1 MTRFQIRILLLLGM
15 MLFPFRSLFG
25 QELSATQDQL
35 KAVFLYNF
43 TQFVEWPPEC
53 FRSADEPFIIGLYGP
68 DAFGKHL
75 AEAVR
80 NESVQGHPIRVM
92 TVHSTSDLKLCRML
106 FIHRTMTEEFAL
118 LSPNLRSPGILTV
131 SDAANFCRSGGV
143 IGFVHEKNKIRLQ
156 INMDAA
162 ADAHL
167 RISSKLLRLAE
178 IVSPKS

>member
-15 MLFPFRSLFG
+15 MLFPLRSVFG

-43 TQFVEWPPEC
+43 TQFIEWPPES
-53 FRSADEPFIIGLYGP
+53 FRSPDEPFIIGLYGP

-75 AEAVR
+75 LEAVR
-80 NESVQGHPIRVM
+80 NERVDGHPIRVM
-92 TVHSTSDLKLCRML
+92 TVNATSDLKLCRML
-106 FIHRTMTEEFAL
+106 FIHRTMTQEFSQLAP
-118 LSPNLRSPGILTV
+118 SLRSTGILTV
-131 SDAANFCRSGGV
+131 SDAADFCRSGGV
-143 IGFVHEKNKIRLQ
+143 IGFVNEKNKIRLQ

-162 ADAHL
+162 ANAQL
-167 RISSKLLRLAE
+167 KISSKLLRLAE